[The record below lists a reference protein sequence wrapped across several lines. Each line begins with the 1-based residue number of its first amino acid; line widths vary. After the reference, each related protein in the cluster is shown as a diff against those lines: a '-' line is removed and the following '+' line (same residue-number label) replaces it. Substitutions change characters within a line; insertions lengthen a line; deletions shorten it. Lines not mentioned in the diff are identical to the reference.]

1 MPRPLQAQR
10 GRVRLPA
17 VHKRA
22 ALQVAGGGRFGPHHG
37 DFHELVCAVAIGV
50 TSSPAAQG
58 LLALD
63 AGVLLAGLDDQAD
76 IGEAAGGTDAGQ
88 DPNDVVRIADLPEL

>member
-1 MPRPLQAQR
+1 
-10 GRVRLPA
+10 
-17 VHKRA
+17 
-22 ALQVAGGGRFGPHHG
+22 
-37 DFHELVCAVAIGV
+37 V